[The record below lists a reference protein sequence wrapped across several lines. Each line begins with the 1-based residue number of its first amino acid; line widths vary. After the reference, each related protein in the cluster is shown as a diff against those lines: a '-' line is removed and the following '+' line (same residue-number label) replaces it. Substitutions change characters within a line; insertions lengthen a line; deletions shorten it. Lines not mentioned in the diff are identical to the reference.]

1 MSCLSDLNNWTMA
14 LLGMDKELLPERI
27 GKVHPDR
34 IETERLKPL
43 ELGPNVSRLE
53 CEVMRAGTVGT
64 QEPAEKII
72 ALDFP
77 GFEKLDG
84 HPIFSATEPNLHGPE
99 ARSRRRPA
107 ADHDP
112 TVPSRQ
118 ELLEWDDPI
127 GGECYMIKLQQSGLQ
142 PLDDRITEG

>member
-1 MSCLSDLNNWTMA
+1 MSWLSDLNDWTVA
-14 LLGMDKELLPERI
+14 LLRMDEELLPERI
-27 GKVHPDR
+27 GKVHPNR
-34 IETERLKPL
+34 IETECLKAL
-43 ELGPNVSRLE
+43 ELGPNISRLE
-53 CEVMRAGTVGT
+53 REVMRTWTVRT
-64 QEPAEKII
+64 QEPDEEII
-72 ALDFP
+72 SLDFP

-84 HPIFSATEPNLHGPE
+84 HPIFTATDPNLHGPE

-127 GGECYMIKLQQSGLQ
+127 GSERYMIKLQQSGLQ